1 MTRIAMATLGCKV
14 NHYESAGIAE
24 SLAESGHE
32 IVPFTVQADIYIINT
47 CSITQKTDYQSRQ
60 LVRRAH
66 RLNPSAAIVVTG
78 CYAQVAPEIF
88 RDLEGVTLVAG
99 TAMKDSIPS
108 LVQAGGISPG
118 TVAVTDMKNEQTFS
132 CLPLSRLPG
141 QTRAYIKIQDG
152 CNADCS
158 YCIIPRARGRSRSR
172 EEDSVIEEI
181 RRFVASGY
189 REAVLTGIHLGHY
202 GHDLAVPTSLARLI
216 RRIEIETSLERI
228 RLSSIEPTDIT
239 DDLVALLNHS
249 DRLCRHLHIPL
260 QSGHDRI
267 LSLMNRNYTT
277 ASYGNLLAKI
287 LDIAPDMAL
296 GLDIMTGFPGEGEE
310 EFAATVDFV
319 ASLPVAY
326 FHVFPWSPRPGTK
339 AARMEGRV
347 REPVKKE
354 RAGILRELGLQ
365 KKVAYGRRFLGRNL
379 PVLME
384 GRRHSGTGLLQGYSD
399 TYIPVL
405 VIDGTSSMINR
416 IVTVTIESHQG
427 ALLLGRAAHNG

>member
-1 MTRIAMATLGCKV
+1 MATLGCKV

-24 SLAESGHE
+24 RLAESGHE
-32 IVPFTVQADIYIINT
+32 IVPSTARADIYIINT
-47 CSITQKTDYQSRQ
+47 CSVTQKTDYQSRQ

-66 RLNPSAAIVVTG
+66 RLNPSASIVVTG
-78 CYAQVAPEIF
+78 CYAQVAPEAF
-88 RDLEGVTLVAG
+88 RGLHGVTLVTG
-99 TAMKDSIPS
+99 TAGKDSIPA
-108 LVQAGGISPG
+108 LVQAGRIAQG
-118 TVAVTDMKNEQTFS
+118 TVPARDMDTEQAFS
-132 CLPLSRLPG
+132 CLPLSRFPG

-152 CNADCS
+152 CNGNCS

-172 EEDSVIEEI
+172 EEDSVIDEI

-189 REAVLTGIHLGHY
+189 RETVLTGIHLGHY
-202 GHDLAVPTSLARLI
+202 GHDLAVPTSLARLV
-216 RRIEIETSLERI
+216 RRIENETSLERI
-228 RLSSIEPTDIT
+228 RISSIEPMDVT
-239 DDLVALLNHS
+239 DDLLSLLRHS

-277 ASYGNLLAKI
+277 AAYGNLLAKI
-287 LDIAPDMAL
+287 LDTAPDTAL
-296 GLDIMTGFPGEGEE
+296 GIDIMTGFPGEGDE

-319 ASLPVAY
+319 TSLPVSY

-339 AARMEGRV
+339 AALMEGRV

-354 RAGILRELGLQ
+354 RAAILRELGLQ

-379 PVLME
+379 PVLIE

-405 VIDGTSSMINR
+405 VAGATASMINR
-416 IVTVTIESHQG
+416 IVTVTVESQQG
-427 ALLLGRAAHNG
+427 ALLLGRAANNG